1 MIDDGE
7 FCDSAAGCVACIPL
21 RDHMCDMEMRSVSN
35 LATVGTRINSSAPSA
50 ACAQPAKMLLWDSE
64 KHGSP
69 YGTLSDAPATGVYT
83 SDTCALF
90 PRPSSLDI
98 VDCELVAKDMC
109 HQNMACDV
117 MMECVSGFN
126 EFTCTCPE
134 NQLALGFPNKAC
146 SSDGLRFRVVFT
158 DTAPFA
164 QPHKVRLLAE
174 AILQSFSAS
183 AMFMDAANVS
193 LAKTLFTVD
202 RVADKT
208 RHWSLFLEIPLEWI
222 TSTLSEAPAILN
234 ASCSEHNFTFTALFQ
249 SDISD
254 NIQTVDSSGLH
265 VVDKKWVDDAER
277 GIGWLITVRIPAP
290 KSNHKLLYLSKTD
303 TAGVLQGLSDSH
315 RPCRFTSEA
324 PGLTEQC
331 CMGQI
336 AAMFHV
342 PSSVADFANCSRPQ
356 TDLPTLSV
364 AGAIGP
370 QSSATVTQS
379 DTDIVV
385 DVFLSYHDAET
396 GFASKTVTQG
406 ALGFDFFIGVADI
419 VFFEDYMAT
428 TYTQNSFHSVVTTTY
443 TFTSESTVTNALS
456 QNIDIQMVRVQD
468 PATEVYHD
476 FVFVSMRITQAH
488 FEFVGGSAVQKDSAT
503 FGIGYTAPSAAGAY
517 MCPQLLSTAF
527 SSFQSGNDCSFQ
539 HAVCS
544 DILDSSG
551 KNMLFV
557 FPLGA
562 STYSPVLQSYDQQSN
577 AMLQKLYLDFFVQV
591 RNTENNKV
599 SFERVQTSSQIFRH
613 NMQVQ
618 CARAVSTVK
627 LQDLVRV
634 DMVGGFIKGAQDLN
648 SSVSYFQDVTRP
660 VTNEVCDEINPDSIC
675 LNTPEVGL
683 GSMTYLVLGK
693 DTLFG
698 AEGKGAY
705 ELRLS
710 GMFSIYFLS
719 EIKRIKVRN
728 LIRNNRAFVVPE
740 GSSLENSP
748 FLVPS
753 EELLQTCPLQ
763 IVKGNYG
770 CISRF
775 EVEDTVF
782 DFVTSSITSIA
793 NPRPMNTSGVIYNQ
807 TDNNL
812 YNWIR
817 TGSLGESDFMQNY
830 VRKHSSS
837 VIEHFHTNDR
847 YRRAFVQSN
856 QLPWTASALRELN
869 ITEKIDVVQDTFS
882 FMLVTM
888 HSSFDQHEESV
899 YARVRHSAS
908 MPVECSFWDAHPYL
922 QNMFV
927 DVYVFILGLNRK
939 LVSVA
944 EAAAGETNNTCMFF
958 VEIDLPYQDQA
969 RALAQ
974 GQKMANEL
982 NNPFSILSQRVELT
996 LRDAFME
1003 LETRIGVTLGDL
1015 EKSDFK
1021 GSSPAVMIPYHSA
1034 QSRRRARHT
1043 ASRVLQSTSVQ
1054 GDAVLKNLSRNESL
1068 FASEITSRR
1077 YKDVNSADIMARLVE
1092 ADLVQQGKSGEIE
1105 NGTSRVAVLEMLVP
1119 RYIACLANESL
1130 AMQEMQKILESALK
1144 LSTTA
1149 SVAKITPTSFV
1160 ILDGVD
1166 CSEGGTRRRLLQ
1178 QKYFSAHSE
1187 MVFTPAKA
1195 KDTAVVITPERVL
1208 RNLAGGVKMLSVT
1221 QAVTLNPNAV
1231 DVKSSWIGNM
1241 PPDGSGIPSIIMTKE
1256 YLAGPK
1262 NLMQILSISLA
1273 CSLLFAILNF
1283 LYVIYLIVYYSQHT
1297 DDLMKPSPYIYSP
1310 PYHQL
1315 AQPVH
1320 MAEREPMWERPE
1332 GFDAVLQQPV
1342 YHGHGQQE
1350 YMPPNM
1356 WTGAKDFDTYHRP
1369 VYYPPD
1375 PMHGHRYHL

>member
-1 MIDDGE
+1 
-7 FCDSAAGCVACIPL
+7 
-21 RDHMCDMEMRSVSN
+21 
-35 LATVGTRINSSAPSA
+35 
-50 ACAQPAKMLLWDSE
+50 MLLWDSE
-64 KHGSP
+64 KYSSL
-69 YGTLSDAPATGVYT
+69 YSASSAVPAGGVYT
-83 SDTCALF
+83 SNTCALF

-98 VDCELVAKDMC
+98 VDCELVAKDTC
-109 HQNMACDV
+109 HQNTACDV

-126 EFTCTCPE
+126 EFTCKCPE
-134 NQLALGFPNKAC
+134 NQLELGFENKAC
-146 SSDGLRFRVVFT
+146 SSEGLRFRVVFT

-164 QPHKVRLLAE
+164 QPEKLHVLAE
-174 AILQSFSAS
+174 AILERFAAS

-193 LAKTLFTVD
+193 LAKTSFAVD
-202 RVADKT
+202 KVSDNT

-222 TSTLSEAPAILN
+222 TSTLSEAPALLN

-265 VVDKKWVDDAER
+265 VLDKKWVDDAAR

-290 KSNHKLLYLSKTD
+290 KSSHKLLYLSKTD
-303 TAGVLQGLSDSH
+303 SAGVLQGLSDSH

-331 CMGQI
+331 CMAQI
-336 AAMFHV
+336 AAMFHI
-342 PSSVADFANCSRPQ
+342 PSSVAEFANCSRSEA
-356 TDLPTLSV
+356 DLPTLSV

-379 DTDIVV
+379 NTDIVV

-396 GFASKTVTQG
+396 GFASKTVMQG
-406 ALGFDFFIGVADI
+406 ALEFDFFIGVANI

-488 FEFVGGSAVQKDSAT
+488 FEFVYGSAVQKDSAT

-517 MCPQLLSTAF
+517 MCPQLLSPAF
-527 SSFQSGNDCSFQ
+527 PSFQSGNECSFQ

-544 DILDSSG
+544 DIMDASE

-557 FPLGA
+557 FPLGS
-562 STYSPVLQSYDQQSN
+562 STYSPVLQSYDQEST

-627 LQDLVRV
+627 LQDLMRV

-648 SSVSYFQDVTRP
+648 ASVSYFQDVTRP
-660 VTNEVCDEINPDSIC
+660 ATNEVCDEINPDSIC

-698 AEGKGAY
+698 VEGKGAY

-719 EIKRIKVRN
+719 EVKRIKVRN
-728 LIRNNRAFVVPE
+728 LIQNNRAFVVPE

-763 IVKGNYG
+763 TVKGNYG

-817 TGSLGESDFMQNY
+817 TGSLGESDFMQDY

-837 VIEHFHTNDR
+837 VIKHFHTNDR

-856 QLPWTASALRELN
+856 QLPWTASSLQALNVTGR
-869 ITEKIDVVQDTFS
+869 IDLVQDTFS

-899 YARVRHSAS
+899 YAKVRHSAS

-922 QNMFV
+922 QNMYV

-944 EAAAGETNNTCMFF
+944 EAPAGETDNACMFF

-974 GQKMANEL
+974 GQKMANEF

-1003 LETRIGVTLGDL
+1003 LERRIGVTLGDL
-1015 EKSDFK
+1015 AKSNFR
-1021 GSSPAVMIPYHSA
+1021 GSSPAVMIPYHST
-1034 QSRRRARHT
+1034 QSRRRASHT

-1077 YKDVNSADIMARLVE
+1077 YKDVNSADIMAQMVE
-1092 ADLVQQGKSGEIE
+1092 SDLVQQGRSGEIQ
-1105 NGTSRVAVLEMLVP
+1105 NGTSRLAVLTMLVP
-1119 RYIACLANESL
+1119 RSIACLSNESL
-1130 AMQEMQKILESALK
+1130 AMQEMQKLLENALK

-1149 SVAKITPTSFV
+1149 SVASITPTSFV
-1160 ILDGVD
+1160 ILDSVD
-1166 CSEGGTRRRLLQ
+1166 CSEGGSRRRLLQ
-1178 QKYFSAHSE
+1178 QQYFSAHSE

-1195 KDTAVVITPERVL
+1195 KDTSVVITPERVL
-1208 RNLAGGVKMLSVT
+1208 RKLPGGVKMLSVT
-1221 QAVTLNPNAV
+1221 QAVSLNPNAIN
-1231 DVKSSWIGNM
+1231 VKSSWIGDM
-1241 PPDGSGIPSIIMTKE
+1241 PPDGSGIPSIITTKG
-1256 YLAGPK
+1256 YLVGPE
-1262 NLMQILSISLA
+1262 NLMQILSISLV

-1283 LYVIYLIVYYSQHT
+1283 FYAIFLIVYYSQYT
-1297 DDLMKPSPYIYSP
+1297 DDVMKPSPYIYSQ
-1310 PYHQL
+1310 PYQQL
-1315 AQPVH
+1315 PQPMH
-1320 MAEREPMWERPE
+1320 IGERNPMWNRPE
-1332 GFDAVLQQPV
+1332 NFEAVLQHPA
-1342 YHGHGQQE
+1342 YYGHEQQE
-1350 YMPPNM
+1350 YMPPAM
-1356 WTGAKDFDTYHRP
+1356 WTGAKDLDGHNRP
-1369 VYYPPD
+1369 VYYPQD
-1375 PMHGHRYHL
+1375 PMHRQRYHL